1 MSFQGE
7 AFALPISKTKSQTP
21 SLSNARKG
29 TPERRRGTP
38 VRGGDQVENSKPMEQ
53 HRWPGRNRQATSTNS
68 SLNDPLLSRSFDW
81 GNGRVVDKKIVG
93 IGCGKVVR
101 ALQNSMVIDQSR
113 RTSFDGRLSLDLG
126 NAAELL
132 KDVQQN
138 PDANSVNESSVAS
151 DLTASDT
158 DSVSS
163 GSTSGMQDCGGG
175 VAKGRGGGSR
185 GIVVSARFWQETNS
199 RIRRLQDPGSPLS
212 TSQKMTFPA
221 KFVQSRK
228 SFGDSPSSSPRTRD
242 SPIRGATR
250 PASPNKL
257 WTSSASSPS
266 RGLPSPSRVR
276 NSVTGSLTSN
286 SSSTPSILSFSVDI
300 RTRKMGEDRILDAHL
315 LRLLYNR
322 YLQWR
327 FVNARADATL
337 MVQKLNAEVWL
348 FGYP

>member
-93 IGCGKVVR
+93 IGYGKVVR

-212 TSQKMTFPA
+212 TSQKMSFPA

-228 SFGDSPSSSPRTRD
+228 SFGDSPSPSPRTRD